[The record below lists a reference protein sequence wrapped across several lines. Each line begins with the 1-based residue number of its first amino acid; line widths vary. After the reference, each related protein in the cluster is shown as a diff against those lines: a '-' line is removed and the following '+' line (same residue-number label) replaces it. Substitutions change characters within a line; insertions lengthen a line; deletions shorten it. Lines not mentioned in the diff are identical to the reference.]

1 MNTLHPC
8 FMFNSGDRNLLS
20 EFQQKFFDNWR
31 VCLTNEHKDSIGVNS
46 DVLLIFSSTHFCE
59 GTFLIL
65 TIKSSPLKKKN
76 PEILNGHG
84 RSSITNYVLI
94 LEKRMER
101 YFELLIN
108 KIKLNVY
115 DIKRSSFYNFYS
127 TFYNVWVL
135 IYKLTS
141 MVLVMVHT

>member
-1 MNTLHPC
+1 M
-8 FMFNSGDRNLLS
+8 
-20 EFQQKFFDNWR
+20 
-31 VCLTNEHKDSIGVNS
+31 TNEHKDSIGVNS

-127 TFYNVWVL
+127 MFYNV
-135 IYKLTS
+135 
-141 MVLVMVHT
+141 